1 MTKELG
7 ERIRTLMGEYGIT
20 QTQLAKRAD
29 VSQSM
34 ISKYISG
41 VSEPRADT
49 LANIATVLHTTSAEL
64 LGQQKPTIATQYG
77 MVLGF
82 CARHGGDLSEEDVS
96 ELITT
101 LLESRRKGPD
111 GPIR

>member
-7 ERIRTLMGEYGIT
+7 ERIRALMGEYGIT
-20 QTQLAKRAD
+20 QTQLARRAD

-64 LGQQKPTIATQYG
+64 LGQQEPAIATPYG
-77 MVLGF
+77 FVKEY
-82 CARHGGDLSEEDVS
+82 CARHGEDLSEDEVYD
-96 ELITT
+96 LITT
-101 LLESRRKGPD
+101 LLNARKSKHGN
-111 GPIR
+111 R